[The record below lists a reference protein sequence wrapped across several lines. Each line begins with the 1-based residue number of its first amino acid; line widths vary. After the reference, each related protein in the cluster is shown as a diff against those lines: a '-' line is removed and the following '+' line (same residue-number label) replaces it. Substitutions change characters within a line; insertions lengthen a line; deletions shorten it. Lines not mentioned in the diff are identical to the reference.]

1 MENTIYIAL
10 SRQMELRR
18 QMGVISHNLA
28 NMNTPAYKSEKMV
41 FVEYLSKAK
50 TGFDR
55 LENGSGDGRYAFVRA
70 GGQARNLSEGPMN
83 NTGNDLDV
91 GISGEGY
98 FVVET
103 EQGKRYTRHGR
114 FQLNQNSELT
124 NSQGD
129 VVQSIGGGS
138 ITIPVEATKISI
150 ATDGT
155 VANGD
160 ETIGQIALVTFDDQ
174 QKLKREPN
182 NLYTTDQA
190 EKPAEK
196 SNIIQGMLEQS
207 NVNAIIEMTQ
217 MINIHRSHDSVKRM
231 IDDEHKR
238 IERTVNRLGR
248 PSQGN

>member
-18 QMGVISHNLA
+18 QMGVVSHNLA
-28 NMNTPAYKSEKMV
+28 NMNTPAYKGEKMV
-41 FVEYLSKAK
+41 FVEYLSKAQ

-55 LENGSGDGRYAFVRA
+55 LGTEGSDGRYAFVQA

-91 GISGEGY
+91 GIAGEGY

-114 FQLNQNSELT
+114 FQLNDNSELT

-129 VVQSIGGGS
+129 VVQGVGGGA
-138 ITIPVEATKISI
+138 ITVPIEATKISI

-160 ETIGQIALVTFDDQ
+160 EAIGRIALVTFDDQ

-182 NLYTTDQA
+182 NLYKTDQA
-190 EKPAEK
+190 EKPVEK

-207 NVNAIIEMTQ
+207 NVNAILEMTQ
-217 MINIHRSHDSVKRM
+217 MINIHRTHDSVKRM

-238 IERTVNRLGR
+238 IERTINRLGR

>member
-1 MENTIYIAL
+1 M
-10 SRQMELRR
+10 
-18 QMGVISHNLA
+18 
-28 NMNTPAYKSEKMV
+28 
-41 FVEYLSKAK
+41 
-50 TGFDR
+50 
-55 LENGSGDGRYAFVRA
+55 
-70 GGQARNLSEGPMN
+70 
-83 NTGNDLDV
+83 
-91 GISGEGY
+91 
-98 FVVET
+98 
-103 EQGKRYTRHGR
+103 
-114 FQLNQNSELT
+114 
-124 NSQGD
+124 
-129 VVQSIGGGS
+129 
-138 ITIPVEATKISI
+138 
-150 ATDGT
+150 
-155 VANGD
+155 
-160 ETIGQIALVTFDDQ
+160 VTFDDQ